1 MPTIWTFVRAAAV
14 LVGFFRRTTYGR
26 YRSRRSAPAP
36 APAPNIPQQADQL
49 GRQRTRKFLQ
59 NLRQR
64 SGRPLPPLS
73 APQSCGTRPRR
84 PRDNR
89 HLSKT
94 GAGGPA
100 ASRGPR
106 ANSVHFPG
114 VNAPIPGNNPGGT
127 GASPS
132 TAPGGQLRPFP
143 GGNAPDPGG
152 LTRTGPGGGPR
163 CRPPFPGVPSAKVDL
178 PQLPY
183 LPLQVPQQLSLPA
196 DLPALASGV
205 IPAAPIAPTP
215 PAPGAPA
222 LPPGPPSLL
231 AALP

>member
-1 MPTIWTFVRAAAV
+1 MRNPH
-14 LVGFFRRTTYGR
+14 
-26 YRSRRSAPAP
+26 
-36 APAPNIPQQADQL
+36 
-49 GRQRTRKFLQ
+49 
-59 NLRQR
+59 
-64 SGRPLPPLS
+64 PP
-73 APQSCGTRPRR
+73 

-89 HLSKT
+89 HLSRTDAGRT
-94 GAGGPA
+94 GG
-100 ASRGPR
+100 SRGPR
-106 ANSVHFPG
+106 ANSVHSRSERPDPG
-114 VNAPIPGNNPGGT
+114 DNPGGTGAPRHRPGGSSDHSRVNAPIPGI
-127 GASPS
+127 
-132 TAPGGQLRPFP
+132 TAP
-143 GGNAPDPGG
+143 APAAAAVPASV
-152 LTRTGPGGGPR
+152 
-163 CRPPFPGVPSAKVDL
+163 PGVPSAKVDL

>member
-14 LVGFFRRTTYGR
+14 LVGSSAALLTGGIAHADP
-26 YRSRRSAPAP
+26 APAP
-36 APAPNIPQQADQL
+36 APAPNIPQQLISSAANAPQI
-49 GRQRTRKFLQ
+49 LQ
-59 NLRQR
+59 NLATAL
-64 SGRPLPPLS
+64 GATPPLS
-73 APQSCGTRPRR
+73 APKVAEP
-84 PRDNR
+84 
-89 HLSKT
+89 
-94 GAGGPA
+94 APA
-100 ASRGPR
+100 APGITATFPGLTPAAPAAAGAPALTPSI
-106 ANSVHFPG
+106 PG
-114 VNAPIPGNNPGGT
+114 VNAPIPGI
-127 GASPS
+127 
-132 TAPGGQLRPFP
+132 TAP
-143 GGNAPDPGG
+143 APAAAAVPASV
-152 LTRTGPGGGPR
+152 
-163 CRPPFPGVPSAKVDL
+163 PGVPSAKVDL